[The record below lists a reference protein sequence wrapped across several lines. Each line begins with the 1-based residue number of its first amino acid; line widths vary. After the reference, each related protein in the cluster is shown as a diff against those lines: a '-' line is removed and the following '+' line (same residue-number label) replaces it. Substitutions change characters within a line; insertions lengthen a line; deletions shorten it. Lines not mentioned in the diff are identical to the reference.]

1 MLKNEE
7 NMVKSRV
14 TLPLRQ
20 MTTYE
25 QCMKFGAM
33 LNPLALNRWPQD
45 AQGMQGCGGK
55 DCTTNIG
62 EVFNGLA
69 SNAERGPIDQEMM
82 RGLVEVN

>member
-1 MLKNEE
+1 
-7 NMVKSRV
+7 
-14 TLPLRQ
+14 
-20 MTTYE
+20 
-25 QCMKFGAM
+25 
-33 LNPLALNRWPQD
+33 
-45 AQGMQGCGGK
+45 MQGCGGK